1 LLFGVALACR
11 TAAGQPLEGY
21 ANYETFAAQLRELEG
36 SELVTLSSL
45 GKTLGG
51 REIYVVRIAK
61 PVADAATPRDPLTP
75 REKPALLIVG
85 SAFAPQ
91 LHGSELAVRMA
102 QQIVAK
108 SKDEAVQA
116 LLDKFVL
123 YIVPRPN
130 PDATESMFVRPYYER
145 GGNGR
150 STDDDRDFEFDEDPF
165 EDLNGD
171 GWITMMRVEDP
182 SGKWMPHP
190 SDERVMIEADANKNE
205 RGRYLLYTEGRD
217 NDGDEKWN
225 EDGPGGVDFNR
236 NFSFRYKFFSPGAG
250 PHQVSEI
257 ETRGIADFAFDNPQ
271 IAAVFSFTP
280 QDNLLVPWKPGSDG
294 DKIKTSVLT
303 SDAKRL
309 NYVAEL
315 YRKIHGGKDWPTSP
329 QGEGSFCEWAYFHY
343 GRWSFGARGWWI
355 PKIEAAKAEA
365 PITEAS
371 TDAAKPAETAEK
383 PADAA
388 SAETKPAANAD
399 EPRGADELNALRYF
413 ASKGIDGFVP
423 WTPIE
428 HPDFPGKKVEVGG
441 FKPLLR
447 TNPPAAELDGLAEKH
462 LQFLLELTP
471 LMPRLEIDA
480 PKVEALGE
488 KLYRV
493 TVKVRNTSYLPTMA
507 EMGKISK
514 LLNVLQVKI
523 DVPPGAKLLTGS
535 PRVKLD
541 PLTGNGGEVETV
553 WLLDANQIKAAEGDA
568 AKHKIRAWSASV
580 GTVETEFNLP

>member
-1 LLFGVALACR
+1 L
-11 TAAGQPLEGY
+11 GQPLEGY
-21 ANYETFAAQLRELEG
+21 ANFETFERQLRELEA
-36 SELVTLSSL
+36 SELVSLSSL

-51 REIYVVRIAK
+51 RDIYVVRIAG
-61 PVADAATPRDPLTP
+61 AATASAAPAGPLAP

-102 QQIVAK
+102 QQLVAK
-108 SKDEAVQA
+108 ANEPAVKQ
-116 LLDKFVL
+116 LLESYVL
-123 YIVPRPN
+123 YFIPRPN
-130 PDATESMFVRPYYER
+130 PDATEAMFVKPFHER
-145 GGNGR
+145 GGNAR

-182 SGKWMPHP
+182 SGKWLPHP
-190 SDERVMIEADANKNE
+190 ADNRVMIEANPDKNE
-205 RGRYLLYTEGRD
+205 RGQYLLFTEGRD

-236 NFSFRYKFFSPGAG
+236 NFTFRYKFFSPGAG

-280 QDNLLVPWKPGSDG
+280 EDNLLTPWKPGNDG
-294 DKIKTSVLT
+294 DKIKTSVL
-303 SDAKRL
+303 SADAKRL

-315 YRKIHGGKDWPTSP
+315 YRTIHGGKDWPTSP
-329 QGEGSFCEWAYFHY
+329 QGEGSFAEWAYFHF
-343 GRWSFGARGWWI
+343 GRWSLGARGWWI
-355 PKIEAAKAEA
+355 PKTEAPKAEA
-365 PITEAS
+365 AQPA
-371 TDAAKPAETAEK
+371 AETAAATSTETGEK
-383 PADAA
+383 PADEAPTE
-388 SAETKPAANAD
+388 SKPAPVAD
-399 EPRGADELNALRYF
+399 DPRGAEDLNALRYF

-423 WTPIE
+423 WTPFE

-447 TNPPAAELDGLAEKH
+447 LNPPAAELDGLADKH
-462 LQFLLELTP
+462 LQFLLQLTP
-471 LMPRLEIDA
+471 LMPQLEIDT

-493 TVKVRNTSYLPTMA
+493 TVKVRNTGYLPTMA

-523 DVPPGAKLLTGS
+523 DVPPGAKLITGS

-541 PLTGNGGEVETV
+541 PLAGNGGETETT
-553 WLLDANQIKAAEGDA
+553 WLLDANQMDAVEGDA
-568 AKHKIRAWSASV
+568 PKHKIRAWSASV
-580 GTVETEFNLP
+580 GTVETEFSLP